1 MARVVDSLAGHMS
14 TTQSANL
21 ESLHTITLDQLS
33 FVAGAAGEPASDFG
47 RCGPGSS
54 WKWLGNVYTPQC
66 ATHDAKVRN
75 AQANGTSAFMSHV
88 KALPWLPAAVGSYVK
103 ARFQGQK

>member
-1 MARVVDSLAGHMS
+1 MARAVELATRTMS
-14 TTQSANL
+14 TTTFANHA
-21 ESLHTITLDQLS
+21 EQLHTIEIDELS
-33 FVAGAAGEPASDFG
+33 LVNGARDDFG

-103 ARFQGQK
+103 ARVTGR